1 MGFKISGEYFE
12 AIAGEVFPLGSLF
25 SIQLSILKFVICPP
39 ARGGGVWV
47 WGCVCVCVC
56 SEYKTEEFI
65 IIKTKKKI
73 QRRKNSFI

>member
-12 AIAGEVFPLGSLF
+12 AIAGEVFPSGSLF

-47 WGCVCVCVC
+47 CVCVQN
-56 SEYKTEEFI
+56 
-65 IIKTKKKI
+65 TK
-73 QRRKNSFI
+73 QKNSS